1 MTQNNFEYIYI
12 FKGLYNTKN
21 NTQPV
26 YQRVEFFFNLL
37 LHSPSNQCQ
46 TFFFFPK
53 RFKTLQTSKKDAA
66 SMAVWRAVEE
76 KFYSYVTPF
85 KRL

>member
-37 LHSPSNQCQ
+37 LHTPSNQCQ
-46 TFFFFPK
+46 TFFFSLRDLK
-53 RFKTLQTSKKDAA
+53 LYKQAKK
-66 SMAVWRAVEE
+66 MLLPWLFGVQ
-76 KFYSYVTPF
+76 
-85 KRL
+85 

>member
-12 FKGLYNTKN
+12 FKGLYNTKK

-26 YQRVEFFFNLL
+26 YQHVEFFLIYFYTLPVINVK
-37 LHSPSNQCQ
+37 H
-46 TFFFFPK
+46 FFFPK

-66 SMAVWRAVEE
+66 SMAVWCAVEE